1 MYIAGHYV
9 PATAQV
15 IVESNS
21 VYSKNLKGIG
31 IGNGWVDP
39 VIQYKAY
46 AQASGRASGWDLGV
60 AGLWSVTL
68 CTSLFSDHTFIYL
81 KKYNLPAK

>member
-1 MYIAGHYV
+1 MVCVLCYISTRTHAHTHTCTHTAGHYV

-21 VYSKNLKGIG
+21 IYAQNLKGIA

-39 VIQYKAY
+39 YAQYGAY
-46 AQASGRASGWDLGV
+46 AQVQDL
-60 AGLWSVTL
+60 
-68 CTSLFSDHTFIYL
+68 
-81 KKYNLPAK
+81 